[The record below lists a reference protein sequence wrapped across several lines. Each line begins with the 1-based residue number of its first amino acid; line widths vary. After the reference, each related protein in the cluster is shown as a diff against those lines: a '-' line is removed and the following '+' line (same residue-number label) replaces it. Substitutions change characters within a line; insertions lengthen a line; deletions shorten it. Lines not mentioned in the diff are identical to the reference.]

1 MGWRNVIIT
10 QHSKLS
16 YSSNMMVVH
25 TKDGV
30 SQIPVSDINMLVVL
44 TTQAVIT
51 SALIAELAKKQTKVI
66 FVDEKQEPICETEN
80 YYSTNCH
87 PEKLIKQFNWDE
99 DRKQIL
105 WTKIVAAKIQNQM
118 NVLRIYGLPTDEIER
133 DFLELEL
140 NDASNREAT
149 TARKYFTE
157 LFGKDFKR
165 REGSNALNAA
175 LNYGYSILLS
185 AVNRKITMDGNRTY
199 MGVHHSSEHN
209 PFNLGSDLMEP
220 FRPFVDYWLYD
231 HKNIK
236 EFTPDI
242 KYGLVELLSLRIIY
256 NGDRMILGNAINQY
270 VHDCLRYLDGNLFEM
285 NIELEVD
292 YEVPN
297 DAIDD
302 NV

>member
-25 TKDGV
+25 TRDGIN
-30 SQIPVSDINMLVVL
+30 QIPVSDINILVVL

-80 YYSTNCH
+80 YYSTNCY
-87 PEKLIKQFNWDE
+87 PEKLIKQFNWEE

-118 NVLRIYGLPTDEIER
+118 NVLRIYGLPTDEIEK

-165 REGSNALNAA
+165 REGSKALNAA

-285 NIELEVD
+285 DIELGVD

>member
-118 NVLRIYGLPTDEIER
+118 NVLRIYGLPTDEIEK

-256 NGDRMILGNAINQY
+256 NGDRM
-270 VHDCLRYLDGNLFEM
+270 
-285 NIELEVD
+285 
-292 YEVPN
+292 
-297 DAIDD
+297 
-302 NV
+302 